1 MQKFELCKDRINAT
15 NPTKCIRP
23 FPSKVLL
30 SLQSSVFSNTLNKV
44 SSCLAGILCSTCY
57 NSQTFHVKAAFNGN
71 TKDVSS
77 DICCT
82 CDKVHRGRII
92 LCNKQLQKKIVDSN
106 VKIQALKLVSTMKNI
121 ATLWTSRKDQKQE
134 KTPKEP
140 VDICWKTI
148 SCLLADSLQLVVSH
162 KWTAG
167 Q

>member
-23 FPSKVLL
+23 FLSKVLL

-57 NSQTFHVKAAFNGN
+57 NSQTFHVKAAFNRN

-82 CDKVHRGRII
+82 CDKVHGGRII
-92 LCNKQLQKKIVDSN
+92 LCNIQLQKKNCGQQCKNSS
-106 VKIQALKLVSTMKNI
+106 LKTCFNYEKYCNFMDFKKGQKARKNSKRTGRYLLENYKLSVGRFFAI
-121 ATLWTSRKDQKQE
+121 SS
-134 KTPKEP
+134 EP
-140 VDICWKTI
+140 
-148 SCLLADSLQLVVSH
+148 
-162 KWTAG
+162 
-167 Q
+167 

>member
-1 MQKFELCKDRINAT
+1 MWALIFAALV
-15 NPTKCIRP
+15 TK
-23 FPSKVLL
+23 SMEAG
-30 SLQSSVFSNTLNKV
+30 
-44 SSCLAGILCSTCY
+44 SSCVTYSC
-57 NSQTFHVKAAFNGN
+57 K
-71 TKDVSS
+71 
-77 DICCT
+77 
-82 CDKVHRGRII
+82 
-92 LCNKQLQKKIVDSN
+92 KKIVDSN